1 MMSMVL
7 KKTELGQAEIRT
19 KAQALGMSERRALIL
34 MDGSRDLAQVEAI
47 IGASLQGIAK
57 RLLHLGLVSAAQE
70 NKGRSR
76 APSAMEFKDSLVGK
90 TPATNFESFDHY
102 LPTHSTVW
110 QKGSYEKAADSGR
123 SSSFSASTQSA
134 LHSAF
139 VPVTP
144 APAAQPA
151 ALSMRGVLLGKMYLA
166 DLVERMLGKDDV
178 YLRTKI
184 QQVGSEAQLLNTCEE
199 VMELIK
205 SLTTPDMLGSIERRF
220 MECIHKK

>member
-7 KKTELGQAEIRT
+7 RKTELGQAEIRT

-47 IGASLQGIAK
+47 IGASIEGIAK
-57 RLLHLGLVSAAQE
+57 RLLHLGLVSAARDS
-70 NKGRSR
+70 KGRPKI
-76 APSAMEFKDSLVGK
+76 PSSVEFKDSLLGK
-90 TPATNFESFDHY
+90 TPATNFESFEHY
-102 LPTHSTVW
+102 LPTHSTAW
-110 QKGSYEKAADSGR
+110 QKGSYEQAVNSGFNAPVRAAAQSPLN
-123 SSSFSASTQSA
+123 SAFAHIAPAVAQPSA
-134 LHSAF
+134 LS
-139 VPVTP
+139 
-144 APAAQPA
+144 
-151 ALSMRGVLLGKMYLA
+151 LRGVLLGKLYLA
-166 DLVERMLGKDDV
+166 DLVERMMGKDDV

-205 SLTTPDMLGSIERRF
+205 GLTTPDMLASIERRF